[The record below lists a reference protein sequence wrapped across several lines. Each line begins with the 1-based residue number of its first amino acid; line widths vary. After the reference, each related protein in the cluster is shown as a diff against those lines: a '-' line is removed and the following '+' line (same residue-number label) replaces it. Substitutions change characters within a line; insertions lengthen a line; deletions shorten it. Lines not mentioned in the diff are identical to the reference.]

1 MQEFLVIG
9 LAGVAVACIILS
21 VILIRFGEI
30 IDRFP
35 TGEEG
40 ERDRNRWSPLEF
52 TRISVIV
59 LWLLFIPG
67 AWMTLQQSKILMV
80 GGIALLVGLVLF
92 LLTAVIFSM
101 SVLKMMGSK
110 ASRNGTSPP
119 DQ

>member
-1 MQEFLVIG
+1 MEEFLLIG
-9 LAGVAVACIILS
+9 LAFGAVVSLVLS
-21 VILIRFGEI
+21 VVLLRFGVI

-35 TGEEG
+35 TREEV
-40 ERDRNRWSPLEF
+40 ERDRSRWSPLEF

-59 LWLLFIPG
+59 SWLLFIPG
-67 AWMTLQQSKILMV
+67 AWMALQQSKILMV

-101 SVLKMMGSK
+101 AVLKMMGSK

>member
-9 LAGVAVACIILS
+9 LAGVAVACMVLS
-21 VILIRFGEI
+21 IILIRFGEI

-35 TGEEG
+35 GGEEV
-40 ERDRNRWSPLEF
+40 ERDRSRWSPLEF

-59 LWLLFIPG
+59 FWLLFIPG
-67 AWMTLQQSKILMV
+67 VWMALQQSRILMV

-92 LLTAVIFSM
+92 LLTAVIFSI

-110 ASRNGTSPP
+110 ANRNGISPP